1 MAQDSPGSTRSEASS
16 AERPI
21 EEAAT
26 FHGRASTGAPEDFRT
41 AAERELWIGRTNWK
55 HYAGRFLLT
64 AAAAAALSVLIV
76 LIARESEGVTAGWA
90 ILVILGLL
98 LVATLFFVIPV
109 LWIIL
114 SHRYRLTTQRLI
126 IERGIL
132 SQTIDQTELVRVD
145 DVRVHKTLTDR
156 LLGLGT
162 VHVISTDATHREVLI
177 PGVAGPDK
185 LADNVRNLMRTA
197 RQRTVYVEN
206 V

>member
-1 MAQDSPGSTRSEASS
+1 M
-16 AERPI
+16 
-21 EEAAT
+21 
-26 FHGRASTGAPEDFRT
+26 T
-41 AAERELWIGRTNWK
+41 AAV
-55 HYAGRFLLT
+55 
-64 AAAAAALSVLIV
+64 AAALSVLIAM
-76 LIARESEGVTAGWA
+76 IAGKSEGFTTGMAA
-90 ILVILGLL
+90 FLILGLL
-98 LVATLFFVIPV
+98 LAAAFFFAIPV
-109 LWIIL
+109 FWIIL

-162 VHVISTDATHREVLI
+162 VHVISTDATHREILI

-185 LADNVRNLMRTA
+185 LADDVRNMMRAA